1 MAQASFYSL
10 NTNMAAVTIRRYWM
24 TTESALQTTTAR
36 LSSGLRINTARDDPA
51 GLVVSE
57 RILAQIKS
65 MDAAVRNANEGIS
78 RAQVGESAVGTMV
91 SNLQRMKELAVQ
103 ASNGTLTGADRA
115 ILQEEFSQL
124 QASVKDLVS
133 NTDHDGASLLDNA
146 NSAAFQ
152 VGTRPGQT
160 VRVDNTDLSSM
171 ATTVTALS
179 LADGTGALATAA
191 NAALDTALETA
202 TSAQA
207 SWGAMLS
214 RFDSV
219 VSNLQSSSI
228 ALTAARGR
236 IVDAD
241 IALETANQSRLS
253 VLQESA
259 IAMLAQANA
268 RPQTVLR
275 LLLG

>member
-1 MAQASFYSL
+1 MAEASFYSF

-57 RILAQIKS
+57 RMLAQIKS
-65 MDAAVRNANEGIS
+65 MDAAVGNANQGIS
-78 RAQVGESAVGTMV
+78 RAQVGESAVGTVV

-115 ILQEEFSQL
+115 LLQEEFSQL

-146 NSAAFQ
+146 SIAAFQ

-191 NAALDTALETA
+191 NAALDTALQTA
-202 TSAQA
+202 TSARA
-207 SWGAMLS
+207 SWGAVLS

-219 VSNLQSSSI
+219 VSQLETAST

-241 IALETANQSRLS
+241 FAAETANRSRLLL
-253 VLQESA
+253 LQDSA
-259 IAMLAQANA
+259 TAMLAQANA
-268 RPQTVLR
+268 RPQLVLN